1 MVNLSLDTGQFPDFW
16 KEGLVRSTKKNYRA
30 VSNLTFLSKVTEK
43 SSGSAIIPPH
53 VFLSTVSRVSVSV
66 PKVSQKGKRSATCV
80 KWDTDEYE
88 RTTSHFAIVPWSQ
101 RRFWH
106 DRPSM
111 ACLKASV

>member
-1 MVNLSLDTGQFPDFW
+1 MVNQSLDTGQFPDIW
-16 KEGLVRSTKKNYRA
+16 KEGLVRAKKKNYR
-30 VSNLTFLSKVTEK
+30 VVNNLTFLSKVTQN

-53 VFLSTVSRVSVSV
+53 VFLSTVSRVLVSV
-66 PKVSQKGKRSATCV
+66 PKVSQYGNGSATCV
-80 KWDTDEYE
+80 KWDSDEYE
-88 RTTSHFAIVPWSQ
+88 RTTSHFASVRWSQ